1 MSGDQE
7 NPTGFRAT
15 LRGWFGGTESG
26 ESEEPE
32 SGESEEGVVIPF
44 DSPVQEEKAP
54 TLFEVDPL
62 WPVVTGGWVSG
73 QNASGTDPEE
83 LRSEVMGAISQMRAT
98 VQTGG
103 DRTFLSALY
112 AQLGERSLGLPDFPE
127 TPLRLDQLVKEEE
140 PNSQQVMRC
149 IEGDPK
155 LVGRVWGRA
164 RSARFPVAPS
174 SLDMAVSRIGIVEV
188 WRLSL
193 ETALDN
199 LEIRP
204 GRYKVMADLVRQHG
218 ALVGDVTAGL
228 AGQSRGPG
236 FMAGLLH
243 DVGMLLVLQSASQ
256 HDAELSTVQS
266 TIDQHHAA
274 ISVLIVDAWHL
285 DRSIIPAVAFHHNPN
300 ATNAGA
306 RDLARLLA
314 LADIAVD
321 GELDRRDQRNS
332 NFISAIAEF
341 TRSRVLAS
349 KALNLAAAAIDRQD
363 KNAE

>member
-1 MSGDQE
+1 VSVDQD
-7 NPTGFRAT
+7 NPTGLLAT
-15 LRGWFGGTESG
+15 LRGWLGGA
-26 ESEEPE
+26 ESEDT
-32 SGESEEGVVIPF
+32 SGAEGADIIAF
-44 DSPVQEEKAP
+44 EGAAQEDEQP
-54 TLFEVDPL
+54 NLFAVDPA
-62 WPVVTGGWVSG
+62 WPVVTGSWVSG
-73 QNASGTDPEE
+73 HNASGVDPEE
-83 LRSEVMGAISQMRAT
+83 LRSEVMGAIGQMRGT

-103 DRTFLSALY
+103 DRMFLSALY
-112 AQLGERSLGLPDFPE
+112 SQLGDRSLGLPDFPE
-127 TPLRLDQLVKEEE
+127 TPLRLDQLVQEEE

-164 RSARFPVAPS
+164 RSARFPSAPS

-204 GRYKVMADLVRQHG
+204 GPYKVIADGMRLHG
-218 ALVGDVTAGL
+218 SLVGEVTAGL
-228 AGQSRGPG
+228 AGQNRSQG

-243 DVGMLLVLQSASQ
+243 DVGMLLILQAASQ
-256 HDAELSTVQS
+256 NDAELSTVTS
-266 TIDQHHAA
+266 VIDQHHAA

-300 ATNAGA
+300 VNNAGP

-321 GELDRRDQRNS
+321 GELDRRAGRNS
-332 NFISAIAEF
+332 NFISAIARF

-349 KALNLAAAAIDRQD
+349 KALNLAATAIDRQE
-363 KNAE
+363 KNSE

>member
-1 MSGDQE
+1 MSGDQD
-7 NPTGFRAT
+7 NPTGLRAT
-15 LRGWFGGTESG
+15 LRGWFGGA
-26 ESEEPE
+26 ESEDISDAEDTNVIAFE
-32 SGESEEGVVIPF
+32 GAAQEGEQPN
-44 DSPVQEEKAP
+44 
-54 TLFEVDPL
+54 LFAVDPT
-62 WPVVTGGWVSG
+62 WPVVTGSWVSG
-73 QNASGTDPEE
+73 HNASGTDPEE
-83 LRSEVMGAISQMRAT
+83 LRSEVMGTIGQMRGT

-103 DRTFLSALY
+103 DRKFLSALY
-112 AQLGERSLGLPDFPE
+112 AQLGDRSLGLPDFPE
-127 TPLRLDQLVKEEE
+127 TPLRLDHLVKEEE

-155 LVGRVWGRA
+155 LVGRVWARA
-164 RSARFPVAPS
+164 RSARFPSAPS

-204 GRYKVMADLVRQHG
+204 GTFKVMADEVRVHG
-218 ALVGDVTAGL
+218 ALVGEVTAGL
-228 AGQSRGPG
+228 SGQSRGPG

-243 DVGMLLVLQSASQ
+243 DVGMLWVLQAASQ
-256 HDAELSTVQS
+256 HDAERSTVES
-266 TIDQHHAA
+266 LIDQNHAA

-300 ATNAGA
+300 VNNAGP
-306 RDLARLLA
+306 RDLSRLLA

-321 GELDRRDQRNS
+321 GEMDRRAARNS
-332 NFISAIAEF
+332 NFIPAIARF

-349 KALNLAAAAIDRQD
+349 KALNLAATAIDRQE
-363 KNAE
+363 KNSE

>member
-7 NPTGFRAT
+7 STRGLRAT
-15 LRGWFGGTESG
+15 LRGWFGGG
-26 ESEEPE
+26 ETAEDKGAEVIDFNSRLEDEEPK
-32 SGESEEGVVIPF
+32 
-44 DSPVQEEKAP
+44 D
-54 TLFEVDPL
+54 LFKVDPS
-62 WPVVTGGWVSG
+62 WRVVPGAWVSG

-103 DRTFLSALY
+103 DRTFLSGLY
-112 AQLGERSLGLPDFPE
+112 AQLGERNLGLPDFPE
-127 TPLRLDQLVKEEE
+127 TPLRLDQLVKEED
-140 PNSQQVMRC
+140 PNSHQVMRC

-164 RSARFPVAPS
+164 RSARFPAAPV

-193 ETALDN
+193 ETALDT

-204 GRYKVMADLVRQHG
+204 GRYKVMADQVRQHG

-228 AGQSRGPG
+228 AGQSRGQG

-256 HDAELSTVQS
+256 HDAELSTVQGI
-266 TIDQHHAA
+266 IDQHHAA

-285 DRSIIPAVAFHHNPN
+285 DRSIMPAVAFHHNPN
-300 ATNAGA
+300 VTNAGD
-306 RDLARLLA
+306 RDLSRLLA
-314 LADIAVD
+314 LADIAID

-332 NFISAIAEF
+332 NFIPAIAEF
-341 TRSRVLAS
+341 TRSQVLAS
-349 KALNLAAAAIDRQD
+349 KALNLAATAIDRQD
-363 KNAE
+363 KIAG